1 MRRLGVPDLV
11 WLNTVVVRQMG
22 NSPGV
27 RDAGSLETVVAR
39 PYASY
44 GGNELF
50 PSSCDKGA
58 ALMESVI
65 QRHPFLDGNKRKG
78 LLAGAA
84 LLYLAGY
91 DFVAP
96 RTEMVEVPVAL
107 AEHEIGPEEL
117 SRWLEAH
124 AEPRSRSG
132 REEP

>member
-1 MRRLGVPDLV
+1 LRRLGVPDLV
-11 WLNTVVVRQMG
+11 WLNTVVVRQTG
-22 NSPGV
+22 SSPGV
-27 RDAGSLETVVAR
+27 RDAGSLEAVAAR

-58 ALMESVI
+58 TLMELVI
-65 QRHPFLDGNKRKG
+65 QRHPFLDGNKRTG

-117 SRWLEAH
+117 SRWFEAH